1 MKEFYV
7 TLTVSDGEET
17 KTINFLVEAK
27 SFEEAVENIKADLDI
42 E

>member
-1 MKEFYV
+1 MREFSV
-7 TLTVSDGEET
+7 TLIVSSAVQEET
-17 KTINFLVEAK
+17 IKFLVEAD

>member
-7 TLTVSDGEET
+7 TLIVSSAEQEET
-17 KTINFLVEAK
+17 IKFLVEAD

>member
-7 TLTVSDGEET
+7 TLTVSSTEEEAEV
-17 KTINFLVEAK
+17 KFLVEAD
-27 SFEEAVENIKADLDI
+27 SIESAVEKIKADLDI